1 MNAMT
6 PGPLNHWIKWEG
18 CEREYMTRADS
29 IDIIRACASVDI
41 RTVTTGNI
49 IGDVSNLS
57 DDVFFTNATNV
68 IRIAGTIRPPHQ
80 PGELVDWTFHGRPD
94 DAVLHSM
101 WHWELESGEYFQA
114 VKK

>member
-1 MNAMT
+1 MNNT
-6 PGPLNHWIKWEG
+6 KDLPGG
-18 CEREYMTRADS
+18 YGSGGFTR
-29 IDIIRACASVDI
+29 
-41 RTVTTGNI
+41 
-49 IGDVSNLS
+49 GDVIKDLAALRVGDLLIN
-57 DDVFFTNATNV
+57 DNRQFGATNV

-101 WHWELESGEYFQA
+101 WHWELEKGEYFQA